1 MTINRTT
8 DQKGPATMTIHFAD
22 PITAANTPPAVSST
36 TTSQTSSAPVA
47 KSTPMAPTE
56 RTATI
61 NMKHRH
67 ESQILSQLLAITKA
81 VPIEPTKE
89 ELEQIRELE
98 EQQKLSEQDS
108 KRSQA
113 VNAKRKRTEAMLAQA
128 RGEVAAAGEGDLF
141 IEFIAPLKE

>member
-22 PITAANTPPAVSST
+22 PITAENTTPAVST
-36 TTSQTSSAPVA
+36 TTTNQSSSAPVA
-47 KSTPMAPTE
+47 KSTPMTPTE

-81 VPIEPTKE
+81 VPIEPTEE

-98 EQQKLSEQDS
+98 EQQRLSEQDS

-113 VNAKRKRTEAMLAQA
+113 INAKRK
-128 RGEVAAAGEGDLF
+128 
-141 IEFIAPLKE
+141 

>member
-22 PITAANTPPAVSST
+22 PITPENTPPAISST
-36 TTSQTSSAPVA
+36 TTNQTSSPAVA

-56 RTATI
+56 RTVTI
-61 NMKHRH
+61 NMKYRH
-67 ESQILSQLLAITKA
+67 EFQILSQLLAITKA
-81 VPIEPTKE
+81 VPIEPTEE
-89 ELEQIRELE
+89 ELEQIKELE
-98 EQQKLSEQDS
+98 EQQQLSEQDS

-128 RGEVAAAGEGDLF
+128 RGEVAAARE
-141 IEFIAPLKE
+141 A

>member
-8 DQKGPATMTIHFAD
+8 DQKGPATMTIYFAD
-22 PITAANTPPAVSST
+22 PITAEKTPPAVSST
-36 TTSQTSSAPVA
+36 TTSQISSAPVA

-81 VPIEPTKE
+81 VPVEPTKE
-89 ELEQIRELE
+89 ELEQIQELE
-98 EQQKLSEQDS
+98 EQQRLSEQDS

-128 RGEVAAAGEGDLF
+128 RGEMAAARE
-141 IEFIAPLKE
+141 A

>member
-22 PITAANTPPAVSST
+22 PITAENTPLAESST

-47 KSTPMAPTE
+47 KSTPIAPAE

-81 VPIEPTKE
+81 LPIEPTEE
-89 ELEQIRELE
+89 ELEQIRELR
-98 EQQKLSEQDS
+98 EQQRLSEQDS
-108 KRSQA
+108 KRSHA

-128 RGEVAAAGEGDLF
+128 RGEVAAARD
-141 IEFIAPLKE
+141 A